1 MTKSLKSI
9 LELIKKKKKKL
20 KIVCQG
26 LKSSSGLCS
35 PGELLG
41 TQVVHIPVLS
51 YQSFPLPGKEPLVVP
66 FVIILG
72 FFNSYPTIECI

>member
-1 MTKSLKSI
+1 MTKSLKI
-9 LELIKKKKKKL
+9 YFRLDKKKKL
-20 KIVCQG
+20 KVVCQG
-26 LKSSSGLCS
+26 LESSSGLCS

-51 YQSFPLPGKEPLVVP
+51 YKSFPPPRKESLVVP

-72 FFNSYPTIECI
+72 CFNSYPTRECI